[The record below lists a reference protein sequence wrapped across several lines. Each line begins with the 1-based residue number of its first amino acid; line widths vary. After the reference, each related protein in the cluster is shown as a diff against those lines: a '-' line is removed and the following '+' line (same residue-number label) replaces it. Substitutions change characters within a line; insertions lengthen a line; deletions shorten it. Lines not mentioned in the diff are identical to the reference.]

1 MGAIRASISNSSKI
15 AQSLLLRGMSAPGY
29 RKQKQDAFTILEAR
43 YRKVRELVDKFPAD
57 SPLKALPFNS
67 GYFMTFLYE
76 GDAEKLRLHL
86 LDEYGIGTIS
96 IQDKYLR
103 IAYSSVELE
112 NLEELY
118 KVVLKA
124 SKEIL

>member
-1 MGAIRASISNSSKI
+1 
-15 AQSLLLRGMSAPGY
+15 MSAPGY

-43 YRKVRELVDKFPAD
+43 YRKVRELVDKFPTD